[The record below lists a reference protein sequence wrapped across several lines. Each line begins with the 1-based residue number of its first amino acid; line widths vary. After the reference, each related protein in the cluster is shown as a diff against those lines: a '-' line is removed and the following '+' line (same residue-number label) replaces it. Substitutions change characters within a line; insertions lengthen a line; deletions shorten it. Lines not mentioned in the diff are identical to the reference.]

1 MFCNITTSTDQKE
14 IAKKISRKLLEK
26 KYSPC
31 VQITSPVESQYLWDG
46 EIKSTQEYKIDIKT
60 LDDLSE
66 KVMIIIKS
74 IHNYKVPEIIKK
86 PIAIENKDYKSWVL
100 ENTKK

>member
-46 EIKSTQEYKIDIKT
+46 EIKTIKAG
-60 LDDLSE
+60 
-66 KVMIIIKS
+66 
-74 IHNYKVPEIIKK
+74 Y
-86 PIAIENKDYKSWVL
+86 
-100 ENTKK
+100 

>member
-14 IAKKISRKLLEK
+14 IAKEISRELLEK

-31 VQITSPVESQYLWDG
+31 IQITGPVESQYIWDG
-46 EIKSTQEYKIDIKT
+46 KIKSTEEYKIDIKT
-60 LDDLSE
+60 LDGLSE
-66 KVMIIIKS
+66 KVMILIKS
-74 IHNYKVPEIIKK
+74 IHNYEVPEIIKS
-86 PIAIENKDYKSWVL
+86 PIAIENKDYKNWVL